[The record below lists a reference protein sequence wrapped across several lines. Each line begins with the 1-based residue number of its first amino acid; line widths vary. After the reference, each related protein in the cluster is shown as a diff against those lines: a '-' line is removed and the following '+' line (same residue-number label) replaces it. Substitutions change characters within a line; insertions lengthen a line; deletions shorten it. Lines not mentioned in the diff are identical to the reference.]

1 MNKLNSIVRLQSH
14 ENRTPTGRQSATATR
29 KLVNYLSYGRGR
41 PAIQAQREPRGQ
53 WRDQADR
60 VLTHEQVLA
69 WVVDEG
75 KGQRFTHQFILSVK
89 YAQLAESA
97 YRQVLSLD
105 NPYFQEWRLLVHHDA
120 RYPHAHV
127 VTFGESEIRIKSPQ
141 FQAWAL
147 AVRQELEREQQATL
161 AQQLAAGL
169 EHELRHQSQQGLVE
183 GLDLTTSSARQAM
196 RQQEVELDL
205 EWEVDL

>member
-41 PAIQAQREPRGQ
+41 PAVQAQREPRGQ
-53 WRDQADR
+53 WLDQAGR

-97 YRQVLSLD
+97 YGQVLSLD
-105 NPYFQEWRLLVHHDA
+105 NPYFQEWRLLVHHDT

-127 VTFGESEIRIKSPQ
+127 VTFGESEILIKSPQ

-147 AVRQELEREQQATL
+147 AVRQELEREQQAVL
-161 AQQLAAGL
+161 EQQLEAGL
-169 EHELRHQSQQGLVE
+169 QSDLQTQSQQELVE
-183 GLDLTTSSARQAM
+183 GQDLTTSPARPAT

>member
-1 MNKLNSIVRLQSH
+1 MSKLNSIVRLQSH

-53 WRDQADR
+53 WLDQTGR

-75 KGQRFTHQFILSVK
+75 KGQQFTHQFILSVK

-97 YRQVLSLD
+97 YGQVLSLD

-147 AVRQELEREQQATL
+147 SVRQELEREQQATL

-169 EHELRHQSQQGLVE
+169 EHKLRHQSQQELVE

>member
-1 MNKLNSIVRLQSH
+1 MSRLNSIVRLQSH

-41 PAIQAQREPRGQ
+41 PAVQAQREPRGQ
-53 WRDQADR
+53 WRDQGDR

-69 WVVDEG
+69 WVADEG
-75 KGQRFTHQFILSVK
+75 KAQRFTHQFILSVK
-89 YAQLAESA
+89 HAQLAEA
-97 YRQVLSLD
+97 VYGRVLSLE
-105 NPYFQEWRLLVHHDA
+105 NPYFQEWRLLVHHDT

-147 AVRQELEREQQATL
+147 AVRQGLEREQQAAL
-161 AQQLAAGL
+161 AQQLEAGL
-169 EHELRHQSQQGLVE
+169 QHGLQPQSHQELVE
-183 GLDLTTSSARQAM
+183 GWDLSASSARQAT